1 MGAFIVPARSAD
13 WAMAGTAPA
22 GSNRLSVQELAAATP
37 ATRNR
42 YADLLRVVSI
52 FVVVLGHWMMAVL
65 SWHDGKF
72 TGQNLLEIAPWT
84 HILTWIFQVM
94 PIFFIVGGFTN
105 ASSWRSASE
114 RGVSYADWL
123 RARSARL
130 LGPALIFV
138 AFWTTLPML
147 VVALGLLPSSMART
161 GGREVALPI
170 WFLAV
175 YLLTVA
181 AAPPL
186 LATHRRFGVRVF
198 VVLAVAAALV
208 DAARYGLDLP
218 FIAVMNY
225 ALVWLAVLELGF
237 LWRDGVLTR
246 RREIPWAMAAGGLIV
261 LAALTTV
268 FNYPVSMIGLT
279 HATRSNTLPPTLAL
293 LALAVW
299 QCGAMLILQDAAN
312 RWLARRRVWL
322 AVVLANSM
330 VMTFYLWN
338 MTAAVLAAVILLPTG
353 LAPQPD
359 LLSTAWWWMRLGWI
373 AACAICLVPFLF
385 AFRWAE
391 RPGALPPPARAGWI
405 GLATSVGGAIAASGG
420 MAIIAAE
427 AFPVQGEV
435 VAKPAL
441 GVLLLAVGALLLRVN
456 PVKPLL
462 RSSQPVSP
470 VRGTSR
476 GPGPG

>member
-1 MGAFIVPARSAD
+1 
-13 WAMAGTAPA
+13 
-22 GSNRLSVQELAAATP
+22 
-37 ATRNR
+37 
-42 YADLLRVVSI
+42 
-52 FVVVLGHWMMAVL
+52 MMAVL
-65 SWHDGKF
+65 AYHDGKF
-72 TGQNLLEIAPWT
+72 TGQNLLEIDPWT

-105 ASSWRSASE
+105 ASSWRSAGE
-114 RGVSYADWL
+114 RGVSYGDWL

-138 AFWTTLPML
+138 AFWTILPML
-147 VVALGLLPSSMART
+147 AVALGLLSSGIART

-186 LATHRRFGVRVF
+186 LVAHRRFGVGVLI
-198 VVLAVAAALV
+198 VLAMATAVV

-218 FIAVMNY
+218 FFAVLNY
-225 ALVWLAVLELGF
+225 AFVWLAILELGF
-237 LWRDGVLTR
+237 LWRDGALTR
-246 RREIPWAMAAGGLIV
+246 RRWIPWAMAGSGLAV
-261 LAALTTV
+261 MAALTTV
-268 FNYPVSMIGLT
+268 WNYPVSMIGLT
-279 HATRSNTLPPTLAL
+279 HAERSNTLPPTFAL

-312 RWLARRRVWL
+312 RWLARPRVWL
-322 AVVLANSM
+322 GVVYANSM

-353 LAPQPD
+353 LWPQPET
-359 LLSTAWWWMRLGWI
+359 LSAAWWWLRLGWV
-373 AACAICLVPFLF
+373 AVCAVCLVPFLF

-391 RPGALPPPARAGWI
+391 RSGAPPPPARRGWI
-405 GLATSVGGAIAASGG
+405 GLATSVGGAIAASAG
-420 MAIIAAE
+420 MAIIAAD

-441 GVLLLAVGALLLRVN
+441 GVLLLVAGAVLLRVN
-456 PVKPLL
+456 PVSPLV
-462 RSSQPVSP
+462 RSSRAVS
-470 VRGTSR
+470 
-476 GPGPG
+476 

>member
-1 MGAFIVPARSAD
+1 MV
-13 WAMAGTAPA
+13 GTAPA
-22 GSNRLSVQELAAATP
+22 GSSRLKARDLAAATP

-52 FVVVLGHWMMAVL
+52 LVVVVGHWLMAVL
-65 SWHDGKF
+65 AYRDGTF
-72 TGQNLLEIAPWT
+72 TGENLLEIATWT
-84 HILTWIFQVM
+84 HVLTWVFQVM

-114 RGVSYADWL
+114 RGTSYADWL

-130 LGPALIFV
+130 LGPALVFV
-138 AFWTTLPML
+138 AFWTVLPIL
-147 VVALGLLPSSMART
+147 AVAVGLPSGMART

-186 LATHRRFGVRVF
+186 LAAHRRYGVRVLI
-198 VVLAVAAALV
+198 VLAAAAAVV
-208 DAARYGLDLP
+208 DALRYGLDLG
-218 FIAVMNY
+218 FVGAANY
-225 ALVWLAVLELGF
+225 AFVWLGVLELGF

-246 RREIPWAMAAGGLIV
+246 RRRIPWAMAAGGLAV
-261 LAALTTV
+261 MAGLTTV
-268 FNYPVSMIGLT
+268 GDYPVSMIGLS
-279 HATRSNTLPPTLAL
+279 HAERSNTLPPTIAL

-299 QCGAMLILQDAAN
+299 QCGAMLIFENAAN
-312 RWLARRRVWL
+312 RWLERPRVWL
-322 AVVLANSM
+322 GVVVANGM

-353 LAPQPD
+353 IAPQPEP
-359 LLSTAWWWMRLGWI
+359 LTTAWWWWRLGWI
-373 AACAICLVPFLF
+373 AACAVCLVPFLF

-391 RPGALPPPARAGWI
+391 RPGAPPPPAPAGWV
-405 GLATSVGGAIAASGG
+405 GLAVSLAGIAAASAG
-420 MAIIAAE
+420 MSIVAAA

-435 VAKPAL
+435 VAMPAL
-441 GVLLLAVGALLLRVN
+441 GVACLVVGALLLQVN
-456 PVKPLL
+456 PLSPLAKRL
-462 RSSQPVSP
+462 RS
-470 VRGTSR
+470 RA
-476 GPGPG
+476 

>member
-1 MGAFIVPARSAD
+1 MPDGGLSSFLGEAQNAPV
-13 WAMAGTAPA
+13 AGRAPA
-22 GSNRLSVQELAAATP
+22 GSNRLSAQELAAATP

-42 YADLLRVVSI
+42 YVDLLRVVSI

-65 SWHDGKF
+65 AYRDGKF
-72 TGQNLLEIAPWT
+72 TGQNLLEIDPWT

-94 PIFFIVGGFTN
+94 PVFFIVGGFTN

-114 RGVSYADWL
+114 RGVTYADWL
-123 RARSARL
+123 RTRSARL

-138 AFWTTLPML
+138 AFWTILPML
-147 VVALGLLPSSMART
+147 AVAAGLLPSSMARI

-186 LATHRRFGVRVF
+186 LAAHRRFGVGVF
-198 VVLAVAAALV
+198 IVLAVAAAVV

-225 ALVWLAVLELGF
+225 AFVWLAILELGF

-246 RREIPWAMAAGGLIV
+246 DRWIPWAMAGAGLIV
-261 LAALTTV
+261 LAGLTTQ
-268 FNYPVSMIGLT
+268 FDYPVSMIGLT
-279 HATRSNTLPPTLAL
+279 HAQRSNTLPPTLAL

-299 QCGAMLILQDAAN
+299 QCGAMLILHDAAN
-312 RWLARRRVWL
+312 RWLARPRVWVG
-322 AVVLANSM
+322 VVLSNSM

-353 LAPQPD
+353 LAPQPET
-359 LLSTAWWWMRLGWI
+359 LSAAWWWWRLGWV
-373 AACAICLVPFLF
+373 AACAVCLVPFLF

-391 RPGALPPPARAGWI
+391 RPGAPPPPAGAGWI
-405 GLATSVGGAIAASGG
+405 GLATSIAGAIAASAG

-441 GVLLLAVGALLLRVN
+441 GVLLLAAGALLLRVN
-456 PVKPLL
+456 PVGPLL
-462 RSSQPVSP
+462 RSSQPV
-470 VRGTSR
+470 R
-476 GPGPG
+476 